1 MLLLL
6 LPSKATMNN
15 AIECRQIR
23 QNMSFSTGHMPANL
37 TSTRVCV
44 LCLTTKMLCCAFRCA
59 AFQFLCKSIR
69 PKLYVPASA
78 HADDMIWHDVTLAH
92 TGCQLPTHPILSL
105 FLSLSLSLA
114 RQEQQRV
121 PCETVISIIVGRNGR
136 CPAVPQHIQDADVPD
151 TLIVLNCCRC
161 CCWCCCWPS
170 VKLCC
175 NRPWHATHDSYVHA
189 DMQPIHL
196 NLYNDCC

>member
-105 FLSLSLSLA
+105 SFYLCLCLSPAKNNSVCHVKQWFQLLLVGMEDVLPSRSTYRMLMCLTRSSY
-114 RQEQQRV
+114 
-121 PCETVISIIVGRNGR
+121 SIA
-136 CPAVPQHIQDADVPD
+136 AVAAADVAAD
-151 TLIVLNCCRC
+151 HRSNCVAIDRGTQHTIV
-161 CCWCCCWPS
+161 
-170 VKLCC
+170 
-175 NRPWHATHDSYVHA
+175 TF
-189 DMQPIHL
+189 MQTCSRFI
-196 NLYNDCC
+196 

>member
-92 TGCQLPTHPILSL
+92 TGCQLPTHPILFL

-136 CPAVPQHIQDADVPD
+136 CPAVPQHTYRMLMCLTRSSYSIAAVAAADVAAD
-151 TLIVLNCCRC
+151 HRSNCVAIDRGTQHTIV
-161 CCWCCCWPS
+161 
-170 VKLCC
+170 
-175 NRPWHATHDSYVHA
+175 TF
-189 DMQPIHL
+189 MQTCSRSI
-196 NLYNDCC
+196 